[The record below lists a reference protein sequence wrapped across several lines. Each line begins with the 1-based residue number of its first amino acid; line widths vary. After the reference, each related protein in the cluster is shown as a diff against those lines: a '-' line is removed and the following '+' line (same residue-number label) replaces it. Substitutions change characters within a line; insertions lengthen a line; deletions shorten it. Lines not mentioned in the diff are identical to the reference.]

1 MKGNKV
7 LLVSLYIVALLNFIM
22 AFTGSSSTMNIAIGL
37 ACLAV
42 ALTERD
48 S

>member
-1 MKGNKV
+1 MKENKV
-7 LLVSLYIVALLNFIM
+7 LLVSLYILALLNFIM
-22 AFTGSSSTMNIAIGL
+22 AFTGSHSTMNIAIGL

-48 S
+48 N